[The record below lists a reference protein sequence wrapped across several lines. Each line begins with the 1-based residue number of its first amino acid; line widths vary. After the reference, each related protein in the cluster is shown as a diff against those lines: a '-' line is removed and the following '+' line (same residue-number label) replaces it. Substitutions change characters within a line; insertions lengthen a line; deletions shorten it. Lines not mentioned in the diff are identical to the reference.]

1 MEDASAAG
9 GKEYAELCALAYRQ
23 SIAAHKLV
31 EAPTVTCCGCRR
43 KTTVTAVSIPVDLTY
58 PLSSPLSDL

>member
-1 MEDASAAG
+1 MEDASAVG

-31 EAPTVTCCGCRR
+31 EAPNGDLLWLS
-43 KTTVTAVSIPVDLTY
+43 KETTVTAVSIRWT
-58 PLSSPLSDL
+58 

>member
-1 MEDASAAG
+1 MEDASAVG

-31 EAPTVTCCGCRR
+31 EAPNGDLCGCRR
-43 KTTVTAVSIPVDLTY
+43 KTTVTAVSIRWT
-58 PLSSPLSDL
+58 